1 MKNQKIFLLFNT
13 LLIILIVIAVGV
25 AINILPSLKALYA
38 NIHDPARA
46 IRMAGPFERA
56 LVVKSVDVES
66 SSLIVEKKDNYPE
79 FMDVMR
85 IYITDRTEITRQ
97 DPIIEDGV
105 IVGFGEEKKLELK
118 DIAPGARTYMILTSL
133 PEERIEVVKIRIG
146 DPVPIP

>member
-13 LLIILIVIAVGV
+13 LLIILLVIAVSV

-85 IYITDRTEITRQ
+85 IYVTGDTEITKQ

-105 IVGFGEEKKLELK
+105 VVGFGEEQDL
-118 DIAPGARTYMILTSL
+118 DIADITPGARTYMILTSL
-133 PEERIEVVKIRIG
+133 PEERIEAIKIRIG
-146 DPVPIP
+146 DPIPVP